1 MDDDFPRDKHEECK
15 EVFDLFDKDKDG
27 AITQKEIADVLRTLG
42 ANPTKEEIEMIFK
55 ETDTD
60 NSGKIEFEEFMDLF
74 KSKISF
80 PGLEED
86 LIEAFRLFDREGSG
100 TVSVQEFK
108 HVMTTLGDALTDEE
122 AEELL
127 RKADIDEKGL
137 INYDEFVKSI
147 VGVGGN
153 SL

>member
-1 MDDDFPRDKHEECK
+1 MEDDFPKDKHDECK
-15 EVFDLFDKDKDG
+15 EVFDLFDKDRDG
-27 AITQKEIADVLRTLG
+27 TINLKELGDVLRTLG
-42 ANPTKEEIEMIFK
+42 ANPTHQELEMIFK
-55 ETDTD
+55 ETDID
-60 NSGKIEFEEFMDLF
+60 NSGKLEFEEFMELF
-74 KSKISF
+74 KNKISF

-100 TVSVQEFK
+100 TVSVTEFK
-108 HVMTTLGDALTDEE
+108 HVMTTLGDALSDEE

-147 VGVGGN
+147 VGIATN
-153 SL
+153 SI